1 MPTTGSPLPTS
12 EQWYLLQK
20 FGTDPYVDDGTHPN
34 INTTKYPGSTSL
46 SKEQFFAKLK
56 ELGIKY
62 NASSTGMYADN
73 KDHHSYWAGYNAV
86 GTLTWDIPST
96 FSEIEVCY
104 SGYSLQQYNGY
115 VEVIF
120 KNNTTGKE
128 EKKTTI
134 PHGKITGAT
143 RPFRKD
149 KFKLEANNKYTLT
162 MSEHGTHV
170 LLLKYILVKLKN
182 K

>member
-1 MPTTGSPLPTS
+1 MPK
-12 EQWYLLQK
+12 EK
-20 FGTDPYVDDGTHPN
+20 FF
-34 INTTKYPGSTSL
+34 S
-46 SKEQFFAKLK
+46 KLK

-62 NASSTGMYADN
+62 NASSTGGYADN

-86 GTLTWDIPST
+86 GTLTWEIPST
-96 FSEIEVCY
+96 FSEIEICY

-134 PHGKITGAT
+134 PHGKTTGAT
-143 RPFRKD
+143 KPFRKD
-149 KFKLEANNKYTLT
+149 KFKLEGNNKYTLI

-170 LLLKYILVKLKN
+170 LLLKYILVKLK